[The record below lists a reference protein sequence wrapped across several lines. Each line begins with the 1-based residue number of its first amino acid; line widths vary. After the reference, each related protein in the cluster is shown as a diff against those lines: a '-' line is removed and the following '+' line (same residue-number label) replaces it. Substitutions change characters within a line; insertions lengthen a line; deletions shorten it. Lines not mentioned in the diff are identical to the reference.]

1 MVGIILYGSFEL
13 APYSKMYMR
22 ILDDLDIQYDLIG
35 WKREEKTEYTGEN
48 VFIYEGPAA
57 KRFSSPADK
66 IKPALGYR
74 KYIMNIIKKR
84 NYDKLIILTTQT
96 AVILADMLLGKYKK
110 KYIFDYRDKSYE
122 YLKPYGMVI
131 NGLIKSSAETV
142 LSSPW
147 FRTSLTKKKDYIIV
161 HNFREELLKNK
172 RESCEKKN
180 PGERIIIGYVGALRS
195 YEYHK
200 SLFDVFGSDSRFE
213 LHTYGCGD
221 DCDRLYDYSCK
232 FDNVFV
238 YGAYSDSE
246 KYEIIYKFDM
256 MLYNYPYSFVNDG
269 AVANKYYDS
278 LLMKKPMIVN
288 NKTKIGRFIEDNGLG
303 VSIDESCGNAPEKVY
318 EWYKSFDSGHLVKR
332 CDELIEKY
340 LEDNRAFEKR
350 IRELF
355 LK

>member
-13 APYSKMYMR
+13 APYSKMYMS
-22 ILDDLDIQYDLIG
+22 ILEQLGIGYDLIG
-35 WKREEKTEYTGEN
+35 WKREEKTEYAGEN
-48 VFIYEGPAA
+48 VFIYDGRAA
-57 KRFSSPADK
+57 KRFSSPIDK

-74 KYIMNIIKKR
+74 KYIKKIIKQR

-122 YLKPYGMVI
+122 YLKPYGAVI
-131 NGLIKSSAETV
+131 NSLIKASAETV

-147 FRTSLTKKKDYIIV
+147 FRDSLTDKKDYVIV

-180 PGERIIIGYVGALRS
+180 PDERIIIGYVGALRS

-200 SLFDVFGSDSRFE
+200 SLFDAFGNDSRFE

-221 DCDRLYDYSCK
+221 DSDRLYEYSRK
-232 FDNVFV
+232 FDNVYV

-246 KYEIIYKFDM
+246 KYKIIDKFDM
-256 MLYNYPYSFVNDG
+256 MLYNYPYNFVNDG

-303 VSIDESCGNAPEKVY
+303 VSIDEDCKNAAEKVY
-318 EWYKSFDSGHLVKR
+318 EWYKSFDAEYLVKR
-332 CDELIEKY
+332 CGGLIEKY
-340 LEDNRAFEKR
+340 LEDNRAFEQR
-350 IRELF
+350 IRESF